1 MLMFLEKPGTDK
13 SEALGTFT
21 PQESCSD
28 EILLAQ
34 PVTFSHCQMPSQGL
48 RGCNLVPKPCW
59 VG

>member
-13 SEALGTFT
+13 SEALGTFTCT

-34 PVTFSHCQMPSQGL
+34 PVTFSHCQMPS
-48 RGCNLVPKPCW
+48 RG
-59 VG
+59 